1 MADNLSDEQANA
13 WVPADIDLDRPN
25 AARVY
30 DYYLGGAHNFVVDR
44 EFAHQ
49 QKKRLPDVDHVA
61 LMNRRFLQRAVREL
75 STLGVHQFL
84 DLGSGIPTVGN
95 VHEIAQR
102 VDPRARV
109 VYVDSEAV
117 AVAQSQLLLEDNE
130 FADIV
135 PADIREPATV
145 LNHEITRQLLDF
157 DQPIGVIMCTILHF
171 VSDSSEPRRIV
182 ATYRDALSEGSYLA
196 ISHGTTD
203 NRPDL
208 QAFGDAY
215 KQTANPVTLRPRA
228 EILRFFDGFDLVDP
242 GLVFTPQWRPE
253 HPSEVGAEPEKAGV
267 YAGVDRKL

>member
-1 MADNLSDEQANA
+1 MAENVDDERVNA
-13 WVPADIDLDRPN
+13 WVPADVDLERPN

-49 QKKRLPDVDHVA
+49 QKLRLSDVDHVA

-75 STLGVHQFL
+75 SAAGVSQFL

-102 VDPRARV
+102 ANPQARV
-109 VYVDSEAV
+109 VYEDNEAV

-130 FADIV
+130 FAGIV
-135 PADIREPATV
+135 AADIREPQVV
-145 LNHEITRQLLDF
+145 LGNEVTQRLLDF
-157 DQPIGVIMCTILHF
+157 SKPIGVIMCTILHF
-171 VSDSSEPRRIV
+171 VPDSSEPETIV
-182 ATYRDALSEGSYLA
+182 AQYRDALAAGSYLA

-215 KQTANPVTLRPRA
+215 KQTANPVTLRPKAR
-228 EILRFFDGFDLVDP
+228 IQKFFTGFELIEP

-253 HPSEVGAEPEKAGV
+253 HPSEVGDEPEKAGV
-267 YAGVDRKL
+267 YAGAGRKP

>member
-1 MADNLSDEQANA
+1 MPENVADERTAD
-13 WVPADIDLDRPN
+13 WVPADVDLDRPN

-44 EFAHQ
+44 QFAHD

-75 STLGVHQFL
+75 SALGIRQFL

-102 VDPRARV
+102 VDPQARV
-109 VYVDSEAV
+109 VYVDYEAV

-130 FADIV
+130 FADVV
-135 PADIREPATV
+135 PADIREPEVV
-145 LNHEITRQLLDF
+145 LNHEITQRLLDF
-157 DQPIGVIMCTILHF
+157 SQPIGVIMCTILHF
-171 VSDSSEPRRIV
+171 ISDSSDPQGIV
-182 ATYRDALSEGSYLA
+182 ATYRDALPSGSHLA

-215 KQTANPVTLRPRA
+215 KQTANPVTLRPRE
-228 EILRFFDGFDLVDP
+228 EILKFFTGFELIDP

-253 HPSEVGAEPEKAGV
+253 HSSEVGAEPEKSGV
-267 YAGVDRKL
+267 YAGAGRKP

>member
-1 MADNLSDEQANA
+1 MAENVEDERANA
-13 WVPADIDLDRPN
+13 WVPANVDLDRPN

-49 QKKRLPDVDHVA
+49 QKRRLPDVDHVA
-61 LMNRRFLQRAVREL
+61 LMNRRFLQRAVREM
-75 STLGVHQFL
+75 SALGVQQFL

-102 VDPRARV
+102 ADPQARV
-109 VYVDSEAV
+109 VYVDNEAV

-135 PADIREPATV
+135 PADIRQPEVV
-145 LNHEITRQLLDF
+145 LNNEITRHMLDF
-157 DQPIGVIMCTILHF
+157 SQPIGVIMCTILHF
-171 VSDSSEPRRIV
+171 ISESSDPERIV
-182 ATYRDALSEGSYLA
+182 ATYRDALPTGSYLA

-215 KQTANPVTLRPRA
+215 KQTANPVTLRPRDR
-228 EILRFFDGFDLVDP
+228 ILRFFDGFELIDP

-253 HPSEVGAEPEKAGV
+253 HSSEVGAEPEKSGV
-267 YAGVDRKL
+267 YAGAGRKP

>member
-1 MADNLSDEQANA
+1 MAENVDDERANA
-13 WVPADIDLDRPN
+13 WVPADVDLDRPN

-49 QKKRLPDVDHVA
+49 QKLRLPDVDHVA

-75 STLGVHQFL
+75 SALGVHQFL

-102 VDPRARV
+102 ADPQARV
-109 VYVDSEAV
+109 VYADNEAV

-130 FADIV
+130 FADV
-135 PADIREPATV
+135 VAADIREPQSV
-145 LNHEITRQLLDF
+145 LNHETTQRLLDF
-157 DQPIGVIMCTILHF
+157 SRPIGVIMCTILHF
-171 VSDSSEPRRIV
+171 VQDSSDPEHIV
-182 ATYRDALSEGSYLA
+182 AQYRDALAAGSYLA

-215 KQTANPVTLRPRA
+215 KQTANPVTLRPKERIA
-228 EILRFFDGFDLVDP
+228 RFFDGFELIEP

-253 HPSEVGAEPEKAGV
+253 HPSEVGEEPEKAGV
-267 YAGVDRKL
+267 YAAAGRKP

>member
-1 MADNLSDEQANA
+1 MAESVADERANA
-13 WVPADIDLDRPN
+13 WPPANVDLDRPN

-30 DYYLGGAHNFVVDR
+30 DYYLGGAHNFVADR
-44 EFAHQ
+44 EFAHE

-75 STLGVHQFL
+75 SALGVRQFL

-102 VDPRARV
+102 LDPQARV
-109 VYVDSEAV
+109 VYVDHETV
-117 AVAQSQLLLEDNE
+117 AVAQSQLLLEDNA

-135 PADIREPATV
+135 PADIREPEAV
-145 LNHEITRQLLDF
+145 LDHEITRRLLDF
-157 DQPIGVIMCTILHF
+157 RRPVGVIMCAILHF
-171 VSDSSEPRRIV
+171 VSDESDPERMV
-182 ATYRDALSEGSYLA
+182 ATYRDALCSGSYLA
-196 ISHGTTD
+196 MSHGTTD

-215 KQTANPVTLRPRA
+215 EQTRKPVTLRPR
-228 EILRFFDGFDLVDP
+228 EGILRLFEGFELIEP

-253 HPSEVGAEPEKAGV
+253 HPSEIGDDPERSGV
-267 YAGVDRKL
+267 YAAVGRKP